1 MGYQMQTEL
10 FKDFQK
16 EQRVLMRIDVAFWL
30 IYAEAARSV
39 LSIRTLDELL
49 VVLSFGCIVNEEQVD
64 EPPNAA
70 ATARE

>member
-16 EQRVLMRIDVAFWL
+16 GQRVLMRIDVAFWL
-30 IYAEAARSV
+30 IYAEAARSL

-49 VVLSFGCIVNEEQVD
+49 VVLLFGCIVNEE
-64 EPPNAA
+64 
-70 ATARE
+70 